1 MKDLQIVRDS
11 QGNVVATYELAQR
24 ADDGIPVEAVLEDGH
39 TVELMER
46 VPSSYVLDLPDF
58 LKKCRKP

>member
-1 MKDLQIVRDS
+1 MKNLQIVRDS
-11 QGNVVATYELAQR
+11 KGIVVATYELALTSL
-24 ADDGIPVEAVLEDGH
+24 DGISVEAVLEEGH

-46 VPSSYVLDLPDF
+46 VPMSYVLDLPDF